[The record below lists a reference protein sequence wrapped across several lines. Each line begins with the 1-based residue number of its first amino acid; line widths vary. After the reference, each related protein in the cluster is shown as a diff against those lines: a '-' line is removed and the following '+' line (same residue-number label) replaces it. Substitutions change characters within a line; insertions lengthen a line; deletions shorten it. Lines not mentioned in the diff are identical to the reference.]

1 VNHRGSGYAHGQV
14 SLVYHPLNFLDEA
27 STTNYSTTAA
37 AAAGCA
43 ADLDGSAS
51 RRMPRSSTS
60 CPMAGRASP
69 TPNSPTSAEP
79 WMLDDAAFAACVL
92 DALIW
97 TERFM

>member
-1 VNHRGSGYAHGQV
+1 MHGQV
-14 SLVYHPLNFLDEA
+14 GLVYHPLNFLDEA
-27 STTNYSTTAA
+27 STTNYSTR

-43 ADLDGSAS
+43 ADQDGSAS

-60 CPMAGRASP
+60 RPRAVRASP

-79 WMLDDAAFAACVL
+79 WGLDDAAFAACVL